1 MPGIGETLR
10 EARMRQRVNIEE
22 LEQTTK
28 IRAKYLRALENEE
41 FGLLPGPTYVKSFL
55 RTYAEKLGLDPQLLV
70 EEFRAQYEP
79 PEPVEFQPIASSP
92 RGARRRPPAPRFGPG
107 AAIVVAALALL
118 AFLLVLGLTSGE
130 DEPKQTVD
138 TGPAKTAPERKPEPK
153 RKKKRSPAPAADGV
167 AMRVVPALPTYVC
180 IDRGEG
186 EVVFEGT
193 LDAARTFRAPRTLRI
208 NLGKRS
214 ARLRVNGKAVSFADG
229 PDPVGFEFTRAGARR
244 ELPLGQRPC
253 A

>member
-1 MPGIGETLR
+1 VPGIGETLR

-22 LEQTTK
+22 LEQATK

-70 EEFRAQYEP
+70 EEYRAQYEP

-92 RGARRRPPAPRFGPG
+92 REARRRPPAPRFGPG

-130 DEPKQTVD
+130 DEPERTVD
-138 TGPAKTAPERKPEPK
+138 TGPARTAPEEKPRRRKT
-153 RKKKRSPAPAADGV
+153 PAAG
-167 AMRVVPALPTYVC
+167 AAKRVELRVIPALPTYVC
-180 IDRGEG
+180 IDLGG
-186 EVVFEGT
+186 PDEVVFEGT
-193 LDAARTFRAPRTLRI
+193 LTGARTFRSRETLRI

-214 ARLRVNGKAVSFADG
+214 AQLRVNGRPVAFENG
-229 PDPVGFEFTRAGARR
+229 PDPVGFEFTRAGGRE
-244 ELPLGQRPC
+244 ELPLGERPC

>member
-10 EARMRQRVNIEE
+10 EARMRQRVTIEE

-70 EEFRAQYEP
+70 EEYRAQYEP
-79 PEPVEFQPIASSP
+79 PEPVEFQPIASSGG
-92 RGARRRPPAPRFGPG
+92 RDARRRPPAPRFGPG
-107 AAIVVAALALL
+107 AAIGVAAVALI

-130 DEPKQTVD
+130 DDPERTVD
-138 TGPAKTAPERKPEPK
+138 TGPAETAQPAKPNRPRDREATV
-153 RKKKRSPAPAADGV
+153 PADRV
-167 AMRVVPALPTYVC
+167 TVRVVPVDPTYVC
-180 IDRGEG
+180 LDDGEG
-186 EVVFEGT
+186 TVLFEGT
-193 LDAARTFRAPRTLRI
+193 LDAPRTFRARDTLRI

-214 ARLRVNGKAVSFADG
+214 ARLFANRRPVAFENG
-229 PDPVGFEFTRAGARR
+229 PEPVGFEFTRSGDRR
-244 ELPLGQRPC
+244 PLPEAERPC
-253 A
+253 V